1 MLLMQVLQRLRGT
14 RIKSSRHLSQA
25 MQKTC
30 CLTWEHFGMGI
41 LLQTILG
48 GSEEELG
55 IGMSVYAS
63 SGVLLRPEAATA
75 CEEPK
80 RD

>member
-41 LLQTILG
+41 LL
-48 GSEEELG
+48 G